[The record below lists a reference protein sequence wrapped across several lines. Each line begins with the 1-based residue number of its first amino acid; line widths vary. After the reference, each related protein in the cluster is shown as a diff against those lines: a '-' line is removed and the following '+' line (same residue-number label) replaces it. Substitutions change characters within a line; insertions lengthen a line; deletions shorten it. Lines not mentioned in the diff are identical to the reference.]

1 MALLERAIPLPGPG
15 TTTDKKA
22 ATVKKSTAPSTAK
35 RRRPKVARSKANHEA
50 AIAATLKGLDNSK
63 PKTAKAAAVLE
74 LLRSWLKDES
84 GYDEQTWPKL
94 KKAIDAERDRIGAR
108 SLFND

>member
-1 MALLERAIPLPGPG
+1 MSPGPFSADQSGPARYNGSVGASNPAAGAG

-35 RRRPKVARSKANHEA
+35 RRRPKVARSKANHAA

-63 PKTAKAAAVLE
+63 PKTAKAAAALE
-74 LLRSWLKDES
+74 LLRSGSRMSQAMMSKPGPS
-84 GYDEQTWPKL
+84 
-94 KKAIDAERDRIGAR
+94 
-108 SLFND
+108 